1 MCQTIDGPF
10 DTSTDRVWPSTGPR
24 AKRAGIGRKS
34 ELVAIA
40 YELRDLAAC
49 LAKMGFVTE
58 SLSETGDGEG
68 YYGLIAISC
77 TSDEFQREPIWWG
90 DAGKSGRT
98 DCCQAQTMQL

>member
-49 LAKMGFVTE
+49 LTKMGFVTE

-68 YYGLIAISC
+68 YYGLSLLVVRV
-77 TSDEFQREPIWWG
+77 TSFSESPFGGG